1 MAVSDLMA
9 EVATALTT
17 QIVGDS
23 GGSSTR
29 MTANLLTD
37 RDQVTSTDAP
47 KFQLIALED
56 ITGEVDSAGPK
67 ALVGITI
74 LAHHLVAAAADAAAI
89 DGYIQDNIQNIIQPS
104 FWSDLV
110 QVNSVTESP
119 EVSSGDIVRI
129 GNVISFTLTVQVR
142 LV

>member
-23 GGSSTR
+23 GGSSSR
-29 MTANLLTD
+29 MTSNLLTD

-47 KFQLIALED
+47 KFQLLAAED
-56 ITGEVDSAGPK
+56 STGEVDSASAK
-67 ALVGITI
+67 SLVGIT
-74 LAHHLVAAAADAAAI
+74 LQAHHLVAGAADATPI
-89 DGYIQDNIQNIIQPS
+89 DDYIQDNIQNIIQPS
-104 FWSDLV
+104 FWKALV
-110 QVNSVTESP
+110 QVFDVTENP

-142 LV
+142 LA